1 MAQPKLSYYPAVEQ
15 APDEVS
21 DIEILKFIEDENIDW
36 ESINELK
43 EIGNITDELIA
54 NWFNVS
60 LKTLRT
66 YRAKQKDLNQNFKE
80 RVLLILVL
88 LKRGLEVFGTPEDFR
103 AWLHSSNFL
112 LNQRTPLSYLD
123 TITGIRFINS
133 RLIAMEYGDNA

>member
-1 MAQPKLSYYPAVEQ
+1 MSQPELSYYPAVEQ

-80 RVLLILVL
+80 RALLILVL

-103 AWLHSSNFL
+103 TWLHSPNFL